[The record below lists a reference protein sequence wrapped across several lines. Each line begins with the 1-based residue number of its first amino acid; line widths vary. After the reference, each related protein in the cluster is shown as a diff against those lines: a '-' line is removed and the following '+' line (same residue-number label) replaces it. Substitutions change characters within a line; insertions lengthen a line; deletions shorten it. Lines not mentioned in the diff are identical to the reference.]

1 MTIDDALKNLKITPE
16 ERERAKLEEEK
27 KLLEEKLR
35 LEKTEDEVKIEELE
49 SKIQVPTGEQIPK
62 YLRSEYRVR
71 DGNQMVLYVGEAT
84 NLHYLNKFSIHGN
97 VKLTRYDQI
106 GYIRSRL
113 IVTRIFPLKLEIK
126 KIASVKNK
134 RVWSVEYPISAMFN
148 YHGEPLNFKE
158 SSGYKQDLV
167 GTAKIDNLRLS
178 EKLLDEVFRPIDEK
192 IIEMYKQINQ

>member
-1 MTIDDALKNLKITPE
+1 MTIDDALKNLKITTE

-27 KLLEEKLR
+27 KLLEETLK
-35 LEKTEDEVKIEELE
+35 LEKSEDKVKIEDLE
-49 SKIQVPTGEQIPK
+49 SKIKPK
-62 YLRSEYRVR
+62 NTSLMPNYLRSEYRVR